1 MHSFLLFSL
10 CARRVDS
17 FSRALVT
24 PGAKYSLTTA
34 VTVNFAAPNA
44 CINLERVRS
53 DRYQCKL
60 AFLREPLSNAKVRY
74 RVWCKVSHRCRKLK
88 NYLPLLSSELV
99 PCKDDGY

>member
-1 MHSFLLFSL
+1 MHSFVLFSL

-44 CINLERVRS
+44 CINLEHVRS
-53 DRYQCKL
+53 ASISASWHSSGNLYQMQRYVIESG
-60 AFLREPLSNAKVRY
+60 ARFPTAVGS
-74 RVWCKVSHRCRKLK
+74 
-88 NYLPLLSSELV
+88 
-99 PCKDDGY
+99 